1 MLDFDALPSVPYL
14 VDLRLHLV
22 KVALQSQLA
31 LLVREFDLFEAP
43 RQLFLFFFLG
53 QVSLIHPF
61 GLLRSSRQI
70 FKVDVQL
77 FQFRLYVLKFLV

>member
-1 MLDFDALPSVPYL
+1 MGDVAKLEMLDFDALSSVPYL

-61 GLLRSSRQI
+61 GLLCSSRQI
-70 FKVDVQL
+70 FKVDV
-77 FQFRLYVLKFLV
+77 